1 MRVHYLSHVP
11 FEQLGAMEA
20 WFQERDISIRHS
32 LLFADG
38 ALPTPADFDVLVIM
52 GGPMGAD
59 DDLQFPWMSTEK
71 ALIRDSIAAGK
82 KVLGICQIGRAHV

>member
-38 ALPTPADFDVLVIM
+38 AQSLIQSTIKYIYYNYE
-52 GGPMGAD
+52 
-59 DDLQFPWMSTEK
+59 STEK
-71 ALIRDSIAAGK
+71 KSL
-82 KVLGICQIGRAHV
+82 